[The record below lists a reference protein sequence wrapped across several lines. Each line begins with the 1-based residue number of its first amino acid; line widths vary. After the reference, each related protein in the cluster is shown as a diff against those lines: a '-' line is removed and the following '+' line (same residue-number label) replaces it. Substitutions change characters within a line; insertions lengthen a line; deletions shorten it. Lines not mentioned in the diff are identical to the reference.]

1 MYQNRYGN
9 DYGYE
14 HHPNDENRFDYGNCD
29 DRGNEADFGYNG
41 NYDYPDGNCAYDDFH
56 PMEDYRNQ
64 EAWCPQP
71 GMGPTGPMGPRG
83 PRGPQGPS
91 GLQGQQG
98 REGLQGIRGPQGV
111 TGPQGVPGIQ
121 GPTGPTGPQGIQGV
135 MGNTGATGVTG
146 ATGPMGPQGNTG
158 PAGESAPIIHYA
170 SASLT
175 SFTPKSL
182 CPQDALVFD
191 CGNVSDGF
199 TISNDYTSLIAQQEG
214 TYIAEYGVLI
224 SSSVCDG
231 DAFALEI
238 NNEELLEES
247 RMPLVCENQFVR
259 GCVMLEL
266 HPNNSIRLVSD
277 CHNTI
282 ESCSNHH
289 TVNAY
294 LIIYQI
300 R

>member
-1 MYQNRYGN
+1 
-9 DYGYE
+9 
-14 HHPNDENRFDYGNCD
+14 
-29 DRGNEADFGYNG
+29 
-41 NYDYPDGNCAYDDFH
+41 
-56 PMEDYRNQ
+56 
-64 EAWCPQP
+64 
-71 GMGPTGPMGPRG
+71 
-83 PRGPQGPS
+83 
-91 GLQGQQG
+91 
-98 REGLQGIRGPQGV
+98 
-111 TGPQGVPGIQ
+111 
-121 GPTGPTGPQGIQGV
+121 

>member
-1 MYQNRYGN
+1 
-9 DYGYE
+9 
-14 HHPNDENRFDYGNCD
+14 
-29 DRGNEADFGYNG
+29 
-41 NYDYPDGNCAYDDFH
+41 
-56 PMEDYRNQ
+56 MEDYRNQ

-83 PRGPQGPS
+83 PRGPQGPR

-199 TISNDYTSLIAQQEG
+199 TISNDYTSLSAQQEG

-277 CHNTI
+277 CYNTI

>member
-1 MYQNRYGN
+1 M
-9 DYGYE
+9 
-14 HHPNDENRFDYGNCD
+14 
-29 DRGNEADFGYNG
+29 
-41 NYDYPDGNCAYDDFH
+41 
-56 PMEDYRNQ
+56 
-64 EAWCPQP
+64 
-71 GMGPTGPMGPRG
+71 
-83 PRGPQGPS
+83 
-91 GLQGQQG
+91 
-98 REGLQGIRGPQGV
+98 
-111 TGPQGVPGIQ
+111 
-121 GPTGPTGPQGIQGV
+121 
-135 MGNTGATGVTG
+135 
-146 ATGPMGPQGNTG
+146 
-158 PAGESAPIIHYA
+158 
-170 SASLT
+170 
-175 SFTPKSL
+175 
-182 CPQDALVFD
+182 
-191 CGNVSDGF
+191 
-199 TISNDYTSLIAQQEG
+199 
-214 TYIAEYGVLI
+214 
-224 SSSVCDG
+224 VCDG